1 MVLRGRG
8 GGWRAVLNE
17 MCRKIDWS
25 VSGVMEPKDKRET
38 FPVFG
43 AILADLIR
51 IFLYLHSSEICAN
64 IYTEKILF
72 FSCVYN

>member
-1 MVLRGRG
+1 MVLGMEG
-8 GGWRAVLNE
+8 GGGAVVNE

-51 IFLYLHSSEICAN
+51 LFLNLHRVEIFAN
-64 IYTEKILF
+64 IYTDKILF

>member
-1 MVLRGRG
+1 MNISMVNREPDGSVDG
-8 GGWRAVLNE
+8 GGGGRRGAVLNE

-51 IFLYLHSSEICAN
+51 LFLNTNE
-64 IYTEKILF
+64 
-72 FSCVYN
+72 